1 MRSEEWW
8 SGEILRLS
16 PRFRTS
22 REVLECLGSPS
33 VELPEGEAS
42 CYDVNSGC
50 ICMSIESV
58 FP

>member
-1 MRSEEWW
+1 MVERRDPS
-8 SGEILRLS
+8 SQ